1 MITKRL
7 GLAVAGIVLGLAVV
21 FLFPRKP
28 GVGAA
33 GIRLELPTRVGDWE
47 GTEVEVSQRER
58 EALAKDTE
66 FARKVYRNTF
76 GDEIFVSIVLSGDDM
91 TNSIHRP
98 ERCLPA
104 QGWNV
109 VNSSRVALPLP
120 SAGPLEM
127 TKLSNEGQFM
137 LRPKGDGK
145 EPVRVSLRSLNYYWF
160 VGSRDI
166 TPDHLKRTIFDIRDR
181 LLYGQNQ
188 RWAYVTVAA
197 TVTEGVSKYG
207 RTEAATAKMVEDFIP
222 RLWPSF
228 QLAAPAPR
236 KT

>member
-1 MITKRL
+1 MF
-7 GLAVAGIVLGLAVV
+7 AVAAVALGLAVV
-21 FLFPRKP
+21 FLFPRKS

-33 GIRLELPTRVGDWE
+33 GIRLELPARVGDWE
-47 GTEVEVSQRER
+47 GVDIEVTARER
-58 EALAKDTE
+58 EVLAKDTE

-76 GDEIFVSIVLSGDDM
+76 GDEIYVSIVLSGADM

-109 VNSSRVALPLP
+109 VSSARVSLPLP
-120 SAGPLEM
+120 PAGPLEM
-127 TKLSNEGQFM
+127 TKLSNEGQF
-137 LRPKGDGK
+137 LARSKGNDK

-160 VGSRDI
+160 VGSRDV
-166 TPDHLKRTIFDIRDR
+166 TADHLKRTIFDIRDR

-197 TVTEGVSKYG
+197 TVTEGFSKYG
-207 RTEAATAKMVEDFIP
+207 RSEAATAKMVEEFIP
-222 RLWPSF
+222 RLWPKF
-228 QLAAPAPR
+228 QLVAPVPD
-236 KT
+236 KS

>member
-1 MITKRL
+1 MF
-7 GLAVAGIVLGLAVV
+7 AVAAVALGLAVV
-21 FLFPRKP
+21 FLFPRKS

-33 GIRLELPTRVGDWE
+33 GIRLELPARVGDWE
-47 GTEVEVSQRER
+47 GADLEVTARER
-58 EALAKDTE
+58 EVLAKDTE

-76 GDEIFVSIVLSGDDM
+76 GDEIYVSIVLSGADM

-109 VNSSRVALPLP
+109 VSSARVLLPLP
-120 SAGPLEM
+120 PAGPLEM
-127 TKLSNEGQFM
+127 TKLSNEGQF
-137 LRPKGDGK
+137 LARPKGNDQ

-160 VGSRDI
+160 VGSRDV
-166 TPDHLKRTIFDIRDR
+166 TADHLKRTIFDIRDR

-197 TVTEGVSKYG
+197 TVTEGFSKYG
-207 RTEAATAKMVEDFIP
+207 RSEAATAKMVEDFIP
-222 RLWPSF
+222 RLWPNF
-228 QLAAPAPR
+228 QLLAPVPD
-236 KT
+236 KS